1 LICADEFIMAD
12 EAFALSPISARAAQ
26 PREEDYDAI
35 NEAFMETSRGRWF
48 LGEYAKRNR
57 NADTRM
63 VLDAVARI
71 EVTMAAQKQ
80 PVPEPDNGLADALVA
95 IRSAVE
101 QARISALAALD
112 NHMLEEALA
121 PIRKGARIVKEIAW
135 RWREIG
141 ADPRICD
148 LLDSQ
153 VNAIE
158 AGCGQVAS
166 HDPLTALSAAFDL
179 LEGRIRQIDGSDA
192 SPAEAEAVVSPASPP
207 PSDEMPAAAEEAAE
221 AAVAMDDTEDA
232 VRAEA
237 MRAEAAAASTE
248 TADASADVT
257 AEVDMAAE
265 AAAVAIE
272 TADVTVE
279 APDATEEAADAVAE
293 TVDMTEAA
301 DVVVEAVD
309 VPAEAADISAEIED
323 ADQDAVLDMV
333 AFAMA
338 APDPADTDEAP
349 DPVSDESSVIEPQPA
364 EPETVAQMPEP
375 ESEPEQTASPAI
387 APTMQPS
394 IEASLEPATGTA
406 TEASAEA
413 SLGSSLLASGI
424 VQRPLGASDPL
435 TPIRRMSQAEKIAL
449 FS

>member
-1 LICADEFIMAD
+1 MAD

-153 VNAIE
+153 VGAIE
-158 AGCGQVAS
+158 AGCEQVAS

-192 SPAEAEAVVSPASPP
+192 TPAEAEAEAVVSPASPP

-221 AAVAMDDTEDA
+221 AAAVMDDTEDA

-248 TADASADVT
+248 TADVT
-257 AEVDMAAE
+257 ADVDMATE

-272 TADVTVE
+272 TSDVMVE
-279 APDATEEAADAVAE
+279 APDAPAAAADAVAE
-293 TVDMTEAA
+293 TADMTEAA
-301 DVVVEAVD
+301 DVMVEAVD
-309 VPAEAADISAEIED
+309 VPAEAADIPAEVED
-323 ADQDAVLDMV
+323 TDQDAVLDMV

-338 APDPADTDEAP
+338 APDPADADEAA
-349 DPVSDESSVIEPQPA
+349 DPVNDEAHVTEQQPA
-364 EPETVAQMPEP
+364 EPDPIAMPELEP
-375 ESEPEQTASPAI
+375 EPEQTASPAI

-394 IEASLEPATGTA
+394 IEASLEPAIETSTKA
-406 TEASAEA
+406 PIEALTEASAEA
-413 SLGSSLLASGI
+413 SLGSSLLANGI
-424 VQRPLGASDPL
+424 VRRPLGASDPL
-435 TPIRRMSQAEKIAL
+435 TPIRRLSQAEKIAL